1 MIKYN
6 MDANV
11 VFIYFTFKIFYL
23 LSLEREGKERERERE
38 RKTAICYST
47 YLCIHWL
54 IFVCALPG

>member
-1 MIKYN
+1 